1 MVCIIGRIRGKLKIK
16 KGDKMKKQFGLGALM
31 GMILLVGCTSTP
43 PVPETVQTTEV
54 PNVVG
59 NQGKTMIDEERAKVV
74 ALEQVPNG
82 TVVEVSHDLND
93 LHPNYEFT
101 IQEENYEYE
110 IEVDAYTGVITKIDQ
125 DFKIFDGSTTGN
137 EKTIS
142 IDEVKAKEIALA
154 QVPKGTVTKT
164 SFDGDEYIPNYEIDI
179 VADGY
184 EYEFEIDARD
194 GRILKMQKDLID

>member
-1 MVCIIGRIRGKLKIK
+1 
-16 KGDKMKKQFGLGALM
+16 MKKQFGLVVLM
-31 GMILLVGCTSTP
+31 GMILLVGCTSRQPVPKTAQ
-43 PVPETVQTTEV
+43 VPETVQNVEV
-54 PNVVG
+54 PNAVS
-59 NQGKTMIDEERAKVV
+59 NQGNTMIDEERAKAV
-74 ALEQVPNG
+74 AIEQVPNG
-82 TVVEVSHDLND
+82 TIVEVSHDLND
-93 LHPNYEFT
+93 LRPNYEFT

-110 IEVDAYTGVITKIDQ
+110 IEVDAYTGVVTKIDQ

-137 EKTIS
+137 DKIIS

-154 QVPKGTVTKT
+154 QVPNGTVTKT

-184 EYEFEIDARD
+184 EYEFEVDARD

>member
-1 MVCIIGRIRGKLKIK
+1 MHNWQNKGETKNK